1 MTRPNRKP
9 DPAFDLPCPA
19 CGAVPGQGCL
29 DDDGLA
35 QPLTSMHIARVTQ
48 GEPLVVRHTGRFD
61 ADGGA
66 ILEEVKP
73 DEGSA

>member
-1 MTRPNRKP
+1 
-9 DPAFDLPCPA
+9 
-19 CGAVPGQGCL
+19 
-29 DDDGLA
+29 
-35 QPLTSMHIARVTQ
+35 MHIARVTQ

>member
-1 MTRPNRKP
+1 MH
-9 DPAFDLPCPA
+9 DFFFF
-19 CGAVPGQGCL
+19 GCQSRIHITDEGIGGIL
-29 DDDGLA
+29 
-35 QPLTSMHIARVTQ
+35 HIARVTQ
-48 GEPLVVRHTGRFD
+48 GEPLIVRHTGRFD